1 MITLTIISISFFTYS
16 ILINLPPTIIVLSKF
31 VPKLPIRRKFIS
43 LLDGVIDTVNPNS
56 AFYTETGLLAELEAF
71 KSRDAVNDAGSSY
84 SSSASAVGFD
94 ANSDMLRVF
103 QLNMLAD
110 GLFGLRAD
118 LGNLSSI
125 IITIHTFI
133 VIKIIVIIVIIKYF
147 HNNDNGNKHNNNNN
161 DLYTLGAFSRAKRE
175 NAIWENR
182 KLQLLHELL
191 QYNPDVIT
199 LQECDHYYDFFLP
212 QLSMKGTNM
221 LLLL

>member
-84 SSSASAVGFD
+84 SSSASAVGFN

-133 VIKIIVIIVIIKYF
+133 VIKIIIIVIIKYL
-147 HNNDNGNKHNNNNN
+147 HNNNNN
-161 DLYTLGAFSRAKRE
+161 NHSYTIGAFSRAKRE

-212 QLSMKGTNM
+212 QLSIKGTNM